1 MATLTIG
8 IADPLLRTSG
18 FAGLDRSSSLTIME
32 GALLLGRSLCF
43 VLVWHKADRLRQDCV
58 VTRTTVVLLLAL
70 FCIVKA
76 QKQACFV
83 TL

>member
-1 MATLTIG
+1 MIK
-8 IADPLLRTSG
+8 
-18 FAGLDRSSSLTIME
+18 
-32 GALLLGRSLCF
+32 GALLLGRGLCF

-58 VTRTTVVLLLAL
+58 MRWTIIVLLFAL

-83 TL
+83 SL